1 MKNRSGHIALYWM
14 VNLCRLALA
23 VTFIFSGFVKAIDP
37 MGMLY
42 KLNAYFVHWG
52 FTFNDDSLLL
62 KFIVTSL
69 ATVEFL
75 SGIYLL
81 LGIRRRSTSYL
92 VLFFMLGMT
101 MLTTYVY
108 AYNPVPDCGCFG
120 EAVEI
125 SNGATLIKNIL
136 LLVAAIIIV
145 PFAPYMKR
153 LISERNQWISSIY
166 SLFYIIALSLL
177 AYHYLPVMDFTPF
190 RNGTDLRASWY
201 GEGNSPEDIPVELQA
216 LTLTTADGQ
225 EDRTEALLNDTGYTF
240 LVTIPQISTADDGCN
255 DRINDLYDDCHDNGY
270 GIYGIVG
277 NNASQE
283 EINEWIDR
291 TGATYPILKCDPP
304 LLKAMVRSNPGL
316 LLLKDGV
323 IINKWSNNNLPVLSE
338 DRSWSRLAV
347 YETVNLP
354 LIKLLLWFVI
364 PLFVITSIDG
374 IWIGSKFYRHYIFK
388 KKLKTKKS

>member
-1 MKNRSGHIALYWM
+1 M

-37 MGMLY
+37 LGMLY

-52 FTFNDDSLLL
+52 FTFDDDSLLL

-136 LLVAAIIIV
+136 LLVLMSAA
-145 PFAPYMKR
+145 
-153 LISERNQWISSIY
+153 
-166 SLFYIIALSLL
+166 
-177 AYHYLPVMDFTPF
+177 
-190 RNGTDLRASWY
+190 
-201 GEGNSPEDIPVELQA
+201 
-216 LTLTTADGQ
+216 
-225 EDRTEALLNDTGYTF
+225 
-240 LVTIPQISTADDGCN
+240 
-255 DRINDLYDDCHDNGY
+255 
-270 GIYGIVG
+270 
-277 NNASQE
+277 
-283 EINEWIDR
+283 
-291 TGATYPILKCDPP
+291 
-304 LLKAMVRSNPGL
+304 
-316 LLLKDGV
+316 
-323 IINKWSNNNLPVLSE
+323 
-338 DRSWSRLAV
+338 
-347 YETVNLP
+347 
-354 LIKLLLWFVI
+354 
-364 PLFVITSIDG
+364 
-374 IWIGSKFYRHYIFK
+374 
-388 KKLKTKKS
+388 